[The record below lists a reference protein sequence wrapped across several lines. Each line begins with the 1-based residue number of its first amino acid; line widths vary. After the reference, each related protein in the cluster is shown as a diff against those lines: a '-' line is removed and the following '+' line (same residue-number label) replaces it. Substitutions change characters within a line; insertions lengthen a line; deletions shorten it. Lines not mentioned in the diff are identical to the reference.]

1 MARAGRAG
9 GLGAAQ
15 EMRCVRALCGRNLHT
30 PRARAPH
37 LAAGSDH
44 CPNPARAPVSSS
56 ASGATEPAH
65 WPSAAGV
72 RRGCRRARCPLAAPV
87 AVSASHSLRALVEA
101 AFTAP
106 TAPLWENA
114 ELSLEGH
121 KGAHEPC
128 ARNVP
133 GISRLRA
140 LIRPPSS
147 PPCVMDHHLWCCRCC
162 QAPAEPMPMPS
173 MRRAPLRRRPPP
185 LRANAGAPECP
196 AQEAMV
202 GELRVAGRRAWA
214 GGPMGGARR
223 MAACVRAC
231 VQTAEGGRVDDEQ
244 RSLAVVPLPRVG
256 CCLRR
261 LLSSGEASGRGS
273 RSR

>member
-1 MARAGRAG
+1 MRWTDGVCGGASRPQKKEASSWMARAGRAG

-202 GELRVAGRRAWA
+202 GE
-214 GGPMGGARR
+214 
-223 MAACVRAC
+223 
-231 VQTAEGGRVDDEQ
+231 
-244 RSLAVVPLPRVG
+244 
-256 CCLRR
+256 
-261 LLSSGEASGRGS
+261 
-273 RSR
+273 